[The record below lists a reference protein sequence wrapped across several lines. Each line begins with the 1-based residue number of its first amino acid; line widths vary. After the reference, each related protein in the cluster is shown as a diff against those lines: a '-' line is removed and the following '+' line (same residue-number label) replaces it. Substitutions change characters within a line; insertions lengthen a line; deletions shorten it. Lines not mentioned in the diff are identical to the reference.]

1 MKETTVRKIV
11 FLAAQTLWMNSW
23 ETDFYNCFWFTCICD
38 IMEQLDDEPT
48 IQDFCKRINDVLC
61 DGEFLSYYTKL
72 TGISQEQIEVAFE
85 MVENIKNQADS
96 NDLMLTMTTQDI
108 AEIIYWENNMVIQY
122 DNNNKETTIE
132 QLNSMFHELNK
143 FKVHFML
150 NKNKI
155 IICEI

>member
-23 ETDFYNCFWFTCICD
+23 ETDFYNCFWFTCVCD

-72 TGISQEQIEVAFE
+72 TGISQEQIETAFE
-85 MVENIKNQADS
+85 MVENIRNQADS

-108 AEIIYWENNMVIQY
+108 AELIYWENNMVIQY
-122 DNNNKETTIE
+122 HNKDKETTIE

-143 FKVHFML
+143 FKVHFLL
-150 NKNKI
+150 NENKI

>member
-11 FLAAQTLWMNSW
+11 FLTAQTLWMNSW
-23 ETDFYNCFWFTCICD
+23 KTDFYNEFWFTCVCD

-48 IQDFCKRINDVLC
+48 IQSFCKRISDVLC

-85 MVENIKNQADS
+85 MVENIRNQADS

-108 AEIIYWENNMVIQY
+108 AELADCEDKIVIQY
-122 DNNNKETTIE
+122 DNKENTIE
-132 QLNSMFHELNK
+132 KLNSMFDELNK

-150 NKNKI
+150 NENKI
-155 IICEI
+155 IIYEV

>member
-23 ETDFYNCFWFTCICD
+23 KTDFYNCFWFTCVCD

-122 DNNNKETTIE
+122 DNNNKKTTIE

-150 NKNKI
+150 NENKI
-155 IICEI
+155 IIYEV

>member
-23 ETDFYNCFWFTCICD
+23 KTDFYNCFWFTCVCD

-61 DGEFLSYYTKL
+61 DGEFLTYYTKL

-85 MVENIKNQADS
+85 MVENIRNQADS

-108 AEIIYWENNMVIQY
+108 AELIYWENNMVIQY
-122 DNNNKETTIE
+122 NNKGATIE
-132 QLNSMFHELNK
+132 QLNRMFNELNK

-150 NKNKI
+150 NENKI
-155 IICEI
+155 IIYEV

>member
-108 AEIIYWENNMVIQY
+108 AELIYWENNMVIQY
-122 DNNNKETTIE
+122 DNKNKETTIE

>member
-23 ETDFYNCFWFTCICD
+23 KTDFYNEFWFTCICD

-85 MVENIKNQADS
+85 MVETIKNQADS

-122 DNNNKETTIE
+122 HNKNKETTIE

-150 NKNKI
+150 NENKI

>member
-11 FLAAQTLWMNSW
+11 FLAAQTLWMNAW
-23 ETDFYNCFWFTCICD
+23 ETDFYNEFWFTCICD

-122 DNNNKETTIE
+122 DNNNKKTTIE

-150 NKNKI
+150 NENKI

>member
-23 ETDFYNCFWFTCICD
+23 KTDFYNCFWFTCVCD

-85 MVENIKNQADS
+85 MVENIRNQADS

-108 AEIIYWENNMVIQY
+108 AEIIYWENNMIIQY
-122 DNNNKETTIE
+122 HNKNKETTIE

-155 IICEI
+155 IICEV

>member
-11 FLAAQTLWMNSW
+11 FLAAQTLWMNAW

-38 IMEQLDDEPT
+38 IMEQIDDEPT
-48 IQDFCKRINDVLC
+48 IQDFCKRISDVLC

-72 TGISQEQIEVAFE
+72 TGISQEQIETAFE

-108 AEIIYWENNMVIQY
+108 AELIYWENNMVIQY
-122 DNNNKETTIE
+122 HNKNKETTIE

-150 NKNKI
+150 NENKI

>member
-23 ETDFYNCFWFTCICD
+23 ETDFYNCFWFTCVCD

-48 IQDFCKRINDVLC
+48 IQDFCKRISDVLC
-61 DGEFLSYYTKL
+61 DGEFLAYYTKL
-72 TGISQEQIEVAFE
+72 TGINQEQIEVAFE
-85 MVENIKNQADS
+85 MVENIRNQADS
-96 NDLMLTMTTQDI
+96 NDLMLTMTTQDV
-108 AEIIYWENNMVIQY
+108 AELIYWENNMVIQY
-122 DNNNKETTIE
+122 HNKNKETTIE
-132 QLNSMFHELNK
+132 QLNRTFDELNK

-150 NKNKI
+150 NENKI

>member
-23 ETDFYNCFWFTCICD
+23 KTDFYNCFWFTCICD
-38 IMEQLDDEPT
+38 IMEQIDDEPT
-48 IQDFCKRINDVLC
+48 IQDFCKRISDVLC

-72 TGISQEQIEVAFE
+72 TGISQEQIETAFE

-108 AEIIYWENNMVIQY
+108 AELIYWENNMVIQY
-122 DNNNKETTIE
+122 HNKNKETTIE

-150 NKNKI
+150 NENKI

>member
-108 AEIIYWENNMVIQY
+108 AELIYWENNMVIQY
-122 DNNNKETTIE
+122 HNKNKETTIE

>member
-23 ETDFYNCFWFTCICD
+23 ETDFYNCFWFTCVCD

-85 MVENIKNQADS
+85 MIENIRNQADS

-108 AEIIYWENNMVIQY
+108 AELIYWENNMVIQY
-122 DNNNKETTIE
+122 HNKNKETTIE

-150 NKNKI
+150 NENKI
-155 IICEI
+155 IIYEV

>member
-23 ETDFYNCFWFTCICD
+23 KTDFYNEFWFTCVCD

-48 IQDFCKRINDVLC
+48 IQSFCKRISDVLC

-85 MVENIKNQADS
+85 MVENIRNQADS

-108 AEIIYWENNMVIQY
+108 AELVDCEDKIVIQY
-122 DNNNKETTIE
+122 DNKENTIE
-132 QLNSMFHELNK
+132 KLNSMFDELNK
-143 FKVHFML
+143 FKVHFMP

-155 IICEI
+155 IIYEV

>member
-23 ETDFYNCFWFTCICD
+23 KTDFYNEFWFTCVCD

-48 IQDFCKRINDVLC
+48 IQDFCKRISNVLC

-72 TGISQEQIEVAFE
+72 TGISQEQIETAFE
-85 MVENIKNQADS
+85 MVENIRNQADS

-108 AEIIYWENNMVIQY
+108 AELVDYENEIVIVW
-122 DNNNKETTIE
+122 NNNEITIE
-132 QLNSMFHELNK
+132 RLNSMFDKLHK
-143 FKVHFML
+143 FEVHFMPDS
-150 NKNKI
+150 NKI
-155 IICEI
+155 IICEV

>member
-108 AEIIYWENNMVIQY
+108 AELIYWENNMVIQY
-122 DNNNKETTIE
+122 HNKNKETTIE
-132 QLNSMFHELNK
+132 QLNSMFDELNK

-150 NKNKI
+150 NENKI
-155 IICEI
+155 IIYEV

>member
-23 ETDFYNCFWFTCICD
+23 KTDFYNCFWFTCVCD

-48 IQDFCKRINDVLC
+48 IQDFCKRISDVLC

-85 MVENIKNQADS
+85 MVENIRNQADS

-108 AEIIYWENNMVIQY
+108 AELIYWENNMVIQY

-150 NKNKI
+150 NENKI

>member
-11 FLAAQTLWMNSW
+11 FLAAQTLGMNSW
-23 ETDFYNCFWFTCICD
+23 KTDFYNEFWFTCICD

-48 IQDFCKRINDVLC
+48 IQEFCKRINDVLC
-61 DGEFLSYYTKL
+61 DGEFLTYYTKL

-85 MVENIKNQADS
+85 MVENIRNQADS

-108 AEIIYWENNMVIQY
+108 AELISWENNMVIQY
-122 DNNNKETTIE
+122 NNKGTTIE
-132 QLNSMFHELNK
+132 RLNRMFNELNK

-150 NKNKI
+150 NENKI
-155 IICEI
+155 IICEV

>member
-23 ETDFYNCFWFTCICD
+23 ETDFYNCFWFTCVCD

-85 MVENIKNQADS
+85 MVENIRNQADS

-108 AEIIYWENNMVIQY
+108 AELIYWENNMVIQY
-122 DNNNKETTIE
+122 DNNNKKTTIE

-150 NKNKI
+150 NENKI

>member
-38 IMEQLDDEPT
+38 IIEQLDDEPT
-48 IQDFCKRINDVLC
+48 IQDFCKRISDVLC

-85 MVENIKNQADS
+85 MVENIRNQADS

-108 AEIIYWENNMVIQY
+108 AELIYWENNMVIQY
-122 DNNNKETTIE
+122 HNKNKETTIE

-150 NKNKI
+150 NENKI

>member
-23 ETDFYNCFWFTCICD
+23 TTDFYNEFWFTCICD

-48 IQDFCKRINDVLC
+48 IQEFCKRINDVLC
-61 DGEFLSYYTKL
+61 DGEFLTYYTKL

-85 MVENIKNQADS
+85 MVENIRNQADS

-108 AEIIYWENNMVIQY
+108 AELIYWENNMVIQY
-122 DNNNKETTIE
+122 NNKGTTIE
-132 QLNSMFHELNK
+132 RLNRMFNELNK

-150 NKNKI
+150 NENKI
-155 IICEI
+155 IICEV

>member
-1 MKETTVRKIV
+1 MKEITVRKIV

-23 ETDFYNCFWFTCICD
+23 ETDFYNCFWFTCVCD

-85 MVENIKNQADS
+85 MVENIRNQADS

-108 AEIIYWENNMVIQY
+108 AELIYWENNMVIQY
-122 DNNNKETTIE
+122 HNKNKETTIE

-150 NKNKI
+150 NENKI

>member
-23 ETDFYNCFWFTCICD
+23 KTDFYNEFWFTCICD

-48 IQDFCKRINDVLC
+48 IQDFCKRISDVLC

-108 AEIIYWENNMVIQY
+108 AELIYWENNMVIQY
-122 DNNNKETTIE
+122 DNKNKETTIE

-150 NKNKI
+150 NENRI

>member
-1 MKETTVRKIV
+1 MKENTVRKIV

-23 ETDFYNCFWFTCICD
+23 KTDFYNCFWFTCVCD

-85 MVENIKNQADS
+85 MVENIRNQADS

-108 AEIIYWENNMVIQY
+108 AELIYWENNMVIQY
-122 DNNNKETTIE
+122 HNKNKETTIE

-143 FKVHFML
+143 FKVRFMP
-150 NKNKI
+150 NENKI
-155 IICEI
+155 IIYEV

>member
-1 MKETTVRKIV
+1 
-11 FLAAQTLWMNSW
+11 MNSW
-23 ETDFYNCFWFTCICD
+23 KTDFYNEFWFTCICD

-48 IQDFCKRINDVLC
+48 IQEFCKRINDVLC
-61 DGEFLSYYTKL
+61 DGEFLTYYTKL

-85 MVENIKNQADS
+85 MVENIRNQADS

-108 AEIIYWENNMVIQY
+108 AELIYWENNMVIQY
-122 DNNNKETTIE
+122 HNKNKETTIE

-150 NKNKI
+150 SENKI
-155 IICEI
+155 IICKI

>member
-23 ETDFYNCFWFTCICD
+23 ETDFYNCFWFTCVCD

-61 DGEFLSYYTKL
+61 DGEFLSHYTKL
-72 TGISQEQIEVAFE
+72 TGISQEQIEVAFQ
-85 MVENIKNQADS
+85 MVENIRNQADS

-108 AEIIYWENNMVIQY
+108 AELIYWENNMVIQY
-122 DNNNKETTIE
+122 HNKNKETTIE

-143 FKVHFML
+143 FKVHFMP
-150 NKNKI
+150 NENKI

>member
-23 ETDFYNCFWFTCICD
+23 KTDFYNCFWFTCICD
-38 IMEQLDDEPT
+38 IIEQLDDEPT

-85 MVENIKNQADS
+85 MVENIRNQADS

-150 NKNKI
+150 NENKI

>member
-23 ETDFYNCFWFTCICD
+23 KTDFYNCFWFTCICD
-38 IMEQLDDEPT
+38 IIEQLDDEPT

-85 MVENIKNQADS
+85 MVENIRNQADS

-122 DNNNKETTIE
+122 HNKNKETTIE

-150 NKNKI
+150 NENKI

>member
-1 MKETTVRKIV
+1 MKEKTVRKIV
-11 FLAAQTLWMNSW
+11 FLAAQTLWINSW
-23 ETDFYNCFWFTCICD
+23 KTDFYSEFWFTCICD

-48 IQDFCKRINDVLC
+48 IQDFCKRISDVLC

-108 AEIIYWENNMVIQY
+108 AELVDYEHEIIIVW
-122 DNNNKETTIE
+122 NNNEITIE
-132 QLNSMFHELNK
+132 RLNSMFDKLHK
-143 FKVHFML
+143 FEVHFISDT
-150 NKNKI
+150 NKI
-155 IICEI
+155 IICEV

>member
-85 MVENIKNQADS
+85 MVENIRNQADS

-108 AEIIYWENNMVIQY
+108 AELIYWENNMVIQY
-122 DNNNKETTIE
+122 HNKNKETTIE
-132 QLNSMFHELNK
+132 QLNRTFDELNK

-150 NKNKI
+150 NENKI

>member
-23 ETDFYNCFWFTCICD
+23 ETDFYNCFWFTCVCD

-122 DNNNKETTIE
+122 DNNNKKTTIE

-150 NKNKI
+150 NENKI
-155 IICEI
+155 IIYEV

>member
-122 DNNNKETTIE
+122 DNNNKKTTIE

-150 NKNKI
+150 NENKI

>member
-23 ETDFYNCFWFTCICD
+23 KTDFYNEFWFTCVCD

-48 IQDFCKRINDVLC
+48 IQSFCKRISDVLC

-122 DNNNKETTIE
+122 DNKNKETTIE

-150 NKNKI
+150 NENKI

>member
-23 ETDFYNCFWFTCICD
+23 ETDFYNCFWFTCVCD

-72 TGISQEQIEVAFE
+72 TGISQEQIETAFE
-85 MVENIKNQADS
+85 MVENIRNQADS

-108 AEIIYWENNMVIQY
+108 AELIYWENNMVIQY
-122 DNNNKETTIE
+122 HNKNKETTIE

-150 NKNKI
+150 NENKI

>member
-11 FLAAQTLWMNSW
+11 FLAAQTLWMNAW
-23 ETDFYNCFWFTCICD
+23 ETDFYNEFWFTCICD

-108 AEIIYWENNMVIQY
+108 AELIYWENNMVIQY
-122 DNNNKETTIE
+122 DNNNKKTTIE

-150 NKNKI
+150 NENKI

>member
-1 MKETTVRKIV
+1 MKEITVRKIV

-23 ETDFYNCFWFTCICD
+23 ETDFYNCFWFTCVCD

-48 IQDFCKRINDVLC
+48 IQDFCKRISDVLC

-85 MVENIKNQADS
+85 MVENIRNQADS

-108 AEIIYWENNMVIQY
+108 AELIYWENNMFIQY
-122 DNNNKETTIE
+122 NNKGTTIE
-132 QLNSMFHELNK
+132 RLNSMFNELNK
-143 FKVHFML
+143 FKVHFLL
-150 NKNKI
+150 NENKI
-155 IICEI
+155 IICEV